1 MSLSPQYNRTL
12 CRSQLMGQIAF
23 AAALV
28 ASLAG
33 APGALLAAPLSLP
46 EAQRRALER
55 SRLLNAYDASV
66 ASSMQ
71 MAQAAG
77 QLPDPVLRL
86 GIDNMP
92 IDGSDR
98 FSLTRDFMTMRRIG
112 VMQEVT
118 SSEKRGLK
126 RERFEREAEKSLA
139 EKEAATA
146 AIQRDTALAWLDRY
160 YLEAM
165 LATTEEYLRASQSE
179 VESADSAYRA
189 GRGAQAEV
197 FAART
202 ALALAKDRR
211 AEIERRLRTAGIELA
226 RWTGAQA
233 TEALA
238 QLPDMSAVRV
248 AQESLETH
256 LSTHPEIVALD
267 KQADAASTDARLA
280 SAARRPDWT
289 LEAAYQQRGSAYSNM
304 FSIGV
309 SIPLPWDQANRQD
322 REVASKLAMVEEAR
336 AKRDEM
342 LRSHVAEVGAM
353 LEEWRAGR
361 ERQIRYG
368 NEILPFSRERT
379 AASLAAYAG
388 GKSSLND
395 VLAARRSEFD
405 LRLQALQLDL
415 DVARTWARLNFLL
428 PDESLHAAGPASS
441 VHEGLS
447 R

>member
-1 MSLSPQYNRTL
+1 MNFV
-12 CRSQLMGQIAF
+12 IALLI
-23 AAALV
+23 AAA
-28 ASLAG
+28 APLAVG
-33 APGALLAAPLSLP
+33 AVPLSLP
-46 EAQRRALER
+46 DAQRRAVER
-55 SRLLNAYDASV
+55 SRQLNAHDASV
-66 ASSMQ
+66 TSSLE
-71 MAQAAG
+71 MARAAG
-77 QLPDPVLRL
+77 QLPDPVLKL
-86 GIDNMP
+86 GLDNVP
-92 IDGSDR
+92 ADGADR
-98 FSLTRDFMTMRRIG
+98 FSLTRDFMTMRRVG

-118 SSEKRGLK
+118 GAEKRGLK

-139 EKEAATA
+139 EKEATTA

-165 LATTEEYLRASQSE
+165 LSTTDDYLRASEAE

-202 ALALAKDRR
+202 TLALAKDRR
-211 AEIERRLRTAGIELA
+211 AEIARRLRTARIELA
-226 RWTGAQA
+226 RWTGSDG
-233 TEALA
+233 ELLA
-238 QLPDMSAVRV
+238 QLPDMSTVRL
-248 AQESLETH
+248 AGESLETH

-267 KQADAASTDARLA
+267 KQAQVASTEARLA
-280 SAARRPDWT
+280 NASKRPDWT
-289 LEAAYQQRGSAYSNM
+289 WEAAYQQRGPAYSNM

-322 REVASKLAMVEEAR
+322 REVASKLALVEEVR

-353 LEEWRAGR
+353 LEDWRAGR
-361 ERQIRYG
+361 ERQVRYG
-368 NEILPFSRERT
+368 GEILPFSRERT
-379 AASLAAYAG
+379 SASLAAYAG

-395 VLAARRSEFD
+395 VLASRRGEFD
-405 LRLQALQLDL
+405 MRLQALQVDL

-428 PDESLHAAGPASS
+428 PDQSLHAMGPASS
-441 VHEGLS
+441 VHEDKP

>member
-1 MSLSPQYNRTL
+1 MK
-12 CRSQLMGQIAF
+12 F
-23 AAALV
+23 V
-28 ASLAG
+28 
-33 APGALLAAPLSLP
+33 GALLIAAAAPLAFGAAPLSLP
-46 EAQRRALER
+46 DAQCRALER
-55 SRLLNAYDASV
+55 SRQLNAHDASV
-66 ASSMQ
+66 ASSRE

-86 GIDNMP
+86 GLDNIP

-118 SSEKRGLK
+118 RSEKRELK
-126 RERFEREAEKSLA
+126 RERFEREAEKALA
-139 EKEAATA
+139 EKEATTA

-165 LATTEEYLRASQSE
+165 LATTEEYLRASEAE

-189 GRGAQAEV
+189 GRGAQADV
-197 FAART
+197 FAVRT

-211 AEIERRLRTAGIELA
+211 AEIERRLRTAKIELA
-226 RWTGAQA
+226 RWTGG
-233 TEALA
+233 EAEPLA

-248 AQESLETH
+248 AAESLETH
-256 LSTHPEIVALD
+256 LSTHPGIVALD
-267 KQADAASTDARLA
+267 KQAEVASTEARLA
-280 SAARRPDWT
+280 SASKRPDWT
-289 LEAAYQQRGSAYSNM
+289 WEAAYQQRGPAYSNM

-322 REVASKLAMVEEAR
+322 REVASKLAMVEEVRAR
-336 AKRDEM
+336 RDEV
-342 LRSHVAEVGAM
+342 LRAHVAEVGAM
-353 LEEWRAGR
+353 LEEWRVGR

-368 NEILPFSRERT
+368 QEILPFSRERT
-379 AASLAAYAG
+379 SASLAAYAG

-395 VLAARRSEFD
+395 VLAARRGEFD
-405 LRLQALQLDL
+405 MRLQALQLNL
-415 DVARTWARLNFLL
+415 DVARTWARINFLI
-428 PDESLHAAGPASS
+428 PDQSLHAMRSASP
-441 VHEGLS
+441 VHEGKA